1 MMMMMMRMRDDD
13 VGGLERRVDYW
24 YLCTKKVERVV
35 RFGENGQKP
44 AKGDC
49 PAKLFSKV
57 LPTSTDTRL
66 AS

>member
-1 MMMMMMRMRDDD
+1 MMMMMRTRDDD

-24 YLCTKKVERVV
+24 YVQRKSERVV